1 MGKRHWAFFWATPS
15 RPPLFLSPT
24 PDALAYERLF
34 PRACPTPPSSRLS
47 FICLRIPLP
56 YLVTLHSIS
65 VHNMELVI
73 AAWVSSGRH
82 TLFTF
87 IYSSALGLHCTC
99 MSDWCFGSCGAG
111 CMALWEGWPSGSW
124 ASCLAGRSGKGL
136 GFVVSIRIVH
146 NISLLPKWPAF
157 KPLTTIFD
165 IAPSS
170 SVRSLRPSTKRK
182 QTIYPTSPI
191 RSPSHHRSNQRFQP
205 SQSYETGTKENA
217 RLPTPSAEYTNM
229 RSPHTPLAAS
239 VLQSSKSVTIA
250 HGLGLS
256 HALIAHRY
264 QQLISLPP
272 PPSLIHPSTHPAH
285 PFQPTT
291 TIIKPPSSPPNPP
304 SSSSTT
310 RTTSPNPPYREIC
323 LSKLPYSPQP
333 VTCSTTATRII
344 YLLERSGKMGFF
356 SCWWWRFER
365 LGAQEDGLSGR
376 GEGCL

>member
-1 MGKRHWAFFWATPS
+1 MVFPGASAAAVCANRIWVNATRRFPATPS

-47 FICLRIPLP
+47 FVCLRIPLP

-73 AAWVSSGRH
+73 GAWVSSGRH
-82 TLFTF
+82 TLFAF
-87 IYSSALGLHCTC
+87 IHSSALGLHCTC
-99 MSDWCFGSCGAG
+99 MSDWCFGSCGVG

-205 SQSYETGTKENA
+205 SQSYETSTKE
-217 RLPTPSAEYTNM
+217 R
-229 RSPHTPLAAS
+229 
-239 VLQSSKSVTIA
+239 Q
-250 HGLGLS
+250 
-256 HALIAHRY
+256 
-264 QQLISLPP
+264 
-272 PPSLIHPSTHPAH
+272 
-285 PFQPTT
+285 TT
-291 TIIKPPSSPPNPP
+291 YPI
-304 SSSSTT
+304 
-310 RTTSPNPPYREIC
+310 
-323 LSKLPYSPQP
+323 
-333 VTCSTTATRII
+333 
-344 YLLERSGKMGFF
+344 G
-356 SCWWWRFER
+356 
-365 LGAQEDGLSGR
+365 
-376 GEGCL
+376 